1 VLLQVQ
7 SLAEMGAPVKK
18 QLSLLE
24 STPAEL
30 VDDAAEPV
38 DDAAK
43 MEASADD
50 ASAAAPKGA
59 PSDAATPKSP
69 SVVPLKART

>member
-30 VDDAAEPV
+30 VDEAAEP
-38 DDAAK
+38 
-43 MEASADD
+43 EAPSDN
-50 ASAAAPKGA
+50 ASAAGSKESASP
-59 PSDAATPKSP
+59 DAASPKSP
-69 SVVPLKART
+69 SVVPLNSLKARS